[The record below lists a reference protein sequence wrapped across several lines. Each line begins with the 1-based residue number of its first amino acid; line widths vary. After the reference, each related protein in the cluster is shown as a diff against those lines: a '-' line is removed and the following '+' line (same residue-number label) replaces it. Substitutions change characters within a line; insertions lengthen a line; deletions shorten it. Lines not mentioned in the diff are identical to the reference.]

1 MKINKS
7 KKLFFLLYL
16 MTPLLASQQVISNL
30 GFQQMPLNMV
40 QGASTVQQNYTQ
52 LFDEEAHL
60 KEKVAYLRA
69 YNQLQ
74 NIVKALIADI
84 QKKYQA
90 LATDQVLAGVAK
102 DNKLVSDY
110 TQGRYLKN
118 MLGTK

>member
-16 MTPLLASQQVISNL
+16 MTPLLSSQQVISNL
-30 GFQQMPLNMV
+30 GVQQMPLNMV
-40 QGASTVQQNYTQ
+40 QGTSTVQQNYTQ

-60 KEKVAYLRA
+60 KEKLTYLRA

-84 QKKYQA
+84 EKKYQA
-90 LATDQVLAGVAK
+90 LAADQILMDMAK
-102 DNKLVSDY
+102 DNKLASDY
-110 TQGRYLKN
+110 AQGRYLKN
-118 MLGTK
+118 MLGIK

>member
-7 KKLFFLLYL
+7 KKLFFLLNL
-16 MTPLLASQQVISNL
+16 MPALFGSQQVSSNL
-30 GFQQMPLNMV
+30 GFQQMPLNVV

-60 KEKVAYLRA
+60 KEKLTYLRA

-90 LATDQVLAGVAK
+90 LATDQALVDIVK

-118 MLGTK
+118 MISAK